1 MIKKFY
7 FALKKNLFIAITT
20 CFINIIIL
28 VMCIFLC
35 SSLNNNYLTDELV
48 KEIILGKNIDY
59 ITLNSQFGSPN
70 KTNYLES
77 KIFLKIILM
86 IR

>member
-7 FALKKNLFIAITT
+7 FALKKNIFIVITT

-35 SSLNNNYLTDELV
+35 SSLNNTILTDDLT
-48 KEIILGKNIDY
+48 KEIILGKNIDK
-59 ITLNSQFGSPN
+59 IT
-70 KTNYLES
+70 
-77 KIFLKIILM
+77 
-86 IR
+86 